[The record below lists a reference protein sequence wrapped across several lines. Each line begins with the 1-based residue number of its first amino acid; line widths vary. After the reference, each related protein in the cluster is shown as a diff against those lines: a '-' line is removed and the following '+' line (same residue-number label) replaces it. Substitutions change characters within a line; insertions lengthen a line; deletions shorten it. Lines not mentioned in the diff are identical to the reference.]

1 MTMKGVFNYVNKN
14 EYQVTKEIY
23 NSKLE
28 LLKNQAVASVRLAPD
43 NYINEIIS
51 KAHIQ
56 GDLYTDISFGDIEI
70 IKLYD
75 DSYVLFIE
83 FGAMSGNFEHLCFY
97 VVENAPL
104 SIINKLKK
112 YI

>member
-14 EYQVTKEIY
+14 EYQVTMEYY

-28 LLKNQAVASVRLAPD
+28 LFKNQAVASVKLAPD
-43 NYINEIIS
+43 NYINEIFS
-51 KAHIQ
+51 KASIQ
-56 GDLYTDISFGDIEI
+56 GDLYTDVSFGDIEI
-70 IKLYD
+70 IKLHD
-75 DSYVLFIE
+75 GYVLFIE
-83 FGAMSGNFEHLCFY
+83 VGAMSGNFEHLFFY
-97 VVENAPL
+97 ILENAPL